1 MNPWTRPWSR
11 SWNRARQRVN
21 HSLKWKLVRLF
32 LLLALGTTVIFL
44 VGMKE
49 IVRLGWQGWGRP
61 LLADY
66 VTLLAADIGTP
77 PDVERAKAL
86 VARLPISL
94 HIDGPQVQWDS
105 HPQRPAPWQ
114 RIASPGNPEGM
125 IHIRTL
131 ADGHRLVFGLAP
143 PSPAA
148 HPKWVG
154 WGTLTLLLAITW
166 IAFRHVRHLL
176 RPLDDIRAGAIRF
189 GRGEFDDAI
198 PVRRD
203 DELGDLARQVNTMA
217 QEIRA
222 MLDAKRGLLLAI
234 SHELRS
240 PLTRARVN
248 AELIDDSPERAA
260 LLRDLA
266 EMRDL
271 VSDLLESERLASGH
285 AALQR
290 EPTDLNALV
299 ADTLAA
305 HFAGQPV
312 EQQLAP
318 ALPMLALDR
327 MRLRLLLRNAVDNA
341 LRHAADAGRPPVVAT
356 RLDDDGGVTLS
367 VRDHG
372 PGVPPEQ
379 LAQLSQAFYRLD
391 RARQR
396 STGGVGLG
404 LYLCRLVA
412 QAHGS
417 ALQIRL
423 AGPGLEV
430 SMRFAPPGHGGTDG
444 ARTEP

>member
-1 MNPWTRPWSR
+1 MNPWSRPWHQ
-11 SWNRARQRVN
+11 ARQRVK

-32 LLLALGTTVIFL
+32 LLLAIGTTVIFL

-49 IVRLGWQGWGRP
+49 VVRQGWQGWGRP

-105 HPQRPAPWQ
+105 HPQRSAPWQ
-114 RIASPGNPEGM
+114 RLPSPGNQEGM
-125 IHIRTL
+125 VHIRML

-154 WGTLTLLLAITW
+154 WGTLSLLLAITW

-248 AELIDDSPERAA
+248 AELVDDSPERGA

-318 ALPMLALDR
+318 VLPMLALDR
-327 MRLRLLLRNAVDNA
+327 VRVRLLLRNAVDNA
-341 LRHAADAGRPPVVAT
+341 LRHAADAARPAVVST
-356 RLDDDGGVTLS
+356 RLGDDGGVTLA

-379 LAQLSQAFYRLD
+379 LAQLSEAFYRLD
-391 RARQR
+391 RSRQR
-396 STGGVGLG
+396 TTGGVGLG

-417 ALQIRL
+417 ALQIR
-423 AGPGLEV
+423 AAEPGLEV
-430 SMRFAPPGHGGTDG
+430 SVRFGSTPSDAG
-444 ARTEP
+444 A